1 MAVRSLQTEIS
12 VGFADDFSMLL
23 GRLDYAENEIGM
35 HFGRRFFLMDWQSK
49 HNVDA
54 RQVHIQ
60 KGQRAVS
67 GMTQPPGICLSAVS
81 ESDQI
86 LLADALIIED
96 AADGV
101 GYEVSDTELLHLGT
115 SVVVGDAIGEYQL
128 LQVGAGFHVDLGY
141 AADLGKGAV
150 FVEEFLGVFHDVSL
164 QQQRSN
170 KIILCIL

>member
-128 LQVGAGFHVDLGY
+128 LQCAVLHALAGRAAHHTVAGDGANGTCAL
-141 AADLGKGAV
+141 
-150 FVEEFLGVFHDVSL
+150 
-164 QQQRSN
+164 
-170 KIILCIL
+170 